1 LMKRAEAFAAGEPHP
16 VEAAPAEPAPEQAVP
31 EAPDAGMDPVLAEI
45 FVKEMRTHLAAIREY
60 LDACRAAGGPRPV
73 EEPQYR
79 ACHTLLG
86 SARMAAYE
94 PAMALAA
101 PLSEHMREHF
111 EAGNGLDDDALAALE
126 RAAGEIEEMARALER
141 GTPYVLPDGL
151 VEGLAALAPR
161 PTEPAAEPE
170 AAAAAPDEP
179 PVAQFDPE
187 IAAIFTE
194 EAAEILD
201 SAEQALQSIREGG
214 DHGAIVELQRFL
226 HTLKGGARMAGVAA
240 MGDLSHALE
249 TLLADMASG
258 RVAPDDAAVELDQ
271 LTPEEMQR
279 MRDTLNAGRAVA
291 DAADLR
297 RRVESSH
304 RGVEA
309 DGAVAEP
316 AAPPPAAE
324 PLPPSA
330 PELEVEVAADDRRP
344 DDAVA
349 PLELLEPAGDA
360 EPAGAPAPAET
371 LPEAISE
378 QM

>member
-1 LMKRAEAFAAGEPHP
+1 
-16 VEAAPAEPAPEQAVP
+16 
-31 EAPDAGMDPVLAEI
+31 
-45 FVKEMRTHLAAIREY
+45 
-60 LDACRAAGGPRPV
+60 
-73 EEPQYR
+73 
-79 ACHTLLG
+79 
-86 SARMAAYE
+86 
-94 PAMALAA
+94 
-101 PLSEHMREHF
+101 
-111 EAGNGLDDDALAALE
+111 
-126 RAAGEIEEMARALER
+126 
-141 GTPYVLPDGL
+141 
-151 VEGLAALAPR
+151 
-161 PTEPAAEPE
+161 EPAAEPE

-258 RVAPDDAAVELDQ
+258 RVAPDDAAVDLVQ
-271 LTPEEMQR
+271 LTLDELHR
-279 MRDTLNAGRAVA
+279 MRDTIDARRAVA

-297 RRVESSH
+297 RRVESFH

-371 LPEAISE
+371 VPEEIAE
-378 QM
+378 QMLAAQPEPEPEPTIAEAFELADAGLSERGAIELSPAALQRSSLDAESLEAAAAAALEEPTITEDALGVERESEEPTIVQDGDGEVQRAAPPAAPPAEPPLE